1 MLRLLSRYSDCDAYG
16 RDLHVPT
23 VLSWLVACCSCQ
35 TPRRAE
41 HPGSFTE
48 LLLQISG
55 QELCLAFSG
64 VVGGGGQGVVG
75 SRILG
80 TKFGEVLLSNAWV
93 KITVVL
99 PLCL

>member
-1 MLRLLSRYSDCDAYG
+1 MLWLLSRYSDCDAYG

-41 HPGSFTE
+41 YPGSFTE

-55 QELCLAFSG
+55 QELCLVFCFFL
-64 VVGGGGQGVVG
+64 GGGQGVVG
-75 SRILG
+75 SRNLDA
-80 TKFGEVLLSNAWV
+80 KFGEVLLSNAWV
-93 KITVVL
+93 KITAVL